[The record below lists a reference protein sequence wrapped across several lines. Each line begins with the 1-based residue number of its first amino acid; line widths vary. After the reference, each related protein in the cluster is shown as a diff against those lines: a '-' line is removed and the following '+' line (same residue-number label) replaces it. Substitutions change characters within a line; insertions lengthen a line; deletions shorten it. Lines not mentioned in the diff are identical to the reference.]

1 MWTDTAFTE
10 FNKLISIYN
19 PDQLKI
25 FTQFLAHLSS
35 DLEEAHRMGGPGMC
49 DRWSNSTKSYFDEL
63 IETMNINYLPE
74 LFMLISELSYNGTIF
89 CDERYDKALC
99 DMMNEMYIDALENHN
114 TEMLDM
120 FRNKIDYE
128 HFYDFFDSYLY
139 RRYAKIP
146 YIMSALFCSE
156 HYDTKQILFCDDC
169 FDVYDMEYYMRELYR
184 ENNNNCRTLYYFLMF
199 GCNFMEMRG
208 KPTDKHYYQA
218 YKHFI

>member
-10 FNKLISIYN
+10 FNELISIYN

-35 DLEEAHRMGGPGMC
+35 DLEEAHRICGPGMC
-49 DRWSNSTKSYFDEL
+49 ERWSDLTKLYFNEL
-63 IETMNINYLPE
+63 IETMDIDDLLG
-74 LFMLISELSYNGTIF
+74 LFMLISELSYNGRIF
-89 CDERYDKALC
+89 CDARYDKALC
-99 DMMNEMYIDALENHN
+99 DMMNEMYIDALKNHN

-120 FRNKIDYE
+120 FRNEIDYE
-128 HFYDFFDSYLY
+128 HFYDFFDAYLY
-139 RRYAKIP
+139 RRDAKIP

-156 HYDTKQILFCDDC
+156 HYDNKFCGDC
-169 FDVYDMEYYMRELYR
+169 YDVDDMEYYMRKLYNF
-184 ENNNNCRTLYYFLMF
+184 NNNNCRTLYYFLMF

-218 YKHFI
+218 FKHFI